1 MSFLAGLV
9 VGITHE
15 DVVPLFLMIFPL
27 QIRGKSFNLVVFGGV
42 QGEAALEV
50 DFRLLLIQ

>member
-27 QIRGKSFNLVVFGGV
+27 QIRGKSFNLVVFSGV